1 MSKLNLFVPEELKS
15 YIKAKALEMNTSV
28 SEIFVDYVKQIKN
41 KGGSE
46 VDKTQLSNRQSAKL
60 ALTAQLSGSIIL
72 SEDIDLDD
80 LRFKHLI
87 EKHLKDE

>member
-1 MSKLNLFVPEELKS
+1 MTKLNLFVPEELKL

-41 KGGSE
+41 KSVIE
-46 VDKTQLSNRQSAKL
+46 VDKIQLSNRQSAKL
-60 ALTAQLSGSIIL
+60 ALTAKLSGSIIL
-72 SEDIDLDD
+72 NEDIDLDE